1 MMIKYFVL
9 WIVLVHVMSFDVRRG
24 HHSYVKRGR
33 GEKHEICSRFAKSR
47 GPSIKFGHA
56 KLVRGKKSVQ
66 ISPPRAND
74 PSHPCTCRYKLIAA
88 AFTVN
93 TAHFTFGDQNHTY
106 ILS

>member
-1 MMIKYFVL
+1 MQL
-9 WIVLVHVMSFDVRRG
+9 DGG

-88 AFTVN
+88 VFNVN
-93 TAHFTFGDQNHTY
+93 TAHFTFGDQTHTY
-106 ILS
+106 YHERVVVIYRPYCTVNVV